1 MRETDLEKKCSNFCQ
16 EYDKDVSSD
25 LTEEVKHL
33 KSIYS
38 ANLPS
43 ERRLHPLELLNKL
56 YKLKLESLFPNIV
69 VAIRIFCTIPVTVAE
84 AERSFSK
91 LKQIKSVQRS
101 VMKQERLNGLATL
114 AIEYDLAKS
123 LNYEDIINDF
133 AAAKS
138 RKVAF

>member
-1 MRETDLEKKCSNFCQ
+1 MRETDLEKKLSNFCQ
-16 EYDKDVSSD
+16 EDDKDVSSD
-25 LTEEVKHL
+25 LPKKSKHL

-43 ERRLHPLELLNKL
+43 ERRLHPSELLNKL
-56 YKLKLESLFPNIV
+56 YKLKLESLSPNIV
-69 VAIRIFCTIPVTVAE
+69 VAIRIFYTIPVTVAE

-101 VMKQERLNGLATL
+101 VMKQERLNGLATF

-123 LNYEDIINDF
+123 LNYEDTINDF
-133 AAAKS
+133 AVAKS